1 MNPEKAM
8 TSRNFKC
15 LVVRDEDGRYVRRVE
30 LRAVDSLPDG
40 DVLIRVHYSSL
51 NYKDAL
57 SATGHRGV
65 TRRYPH
71 TPGIDAAG
79 VVEASTDAR
88 FNPGDEVIVT
98 SYDLGMNTPGGF
110 GQYIRVPADWIVPLP
125 AGLALRESMV
135 YGTAGFTAAMSVHRL
150 EGHGL
155 TPDTG
160 EILVTGATGGVG
172 SVAVAILA
180 GLGYTVVAAT
190 GKPERKQFLLDIG
203 AAEVV
208 SRGEVDDAGG
218 RPLLAERWAGVVDT
232 VGGDILAT
240 AIKATRSRGIVTCC
254 GLVASAELSVSVFPF
269 ILRGVSLRGIDSAEC
284 PMPERTR
291 LWKKIAG
298 LWKIDAL
305 DALATERTLETLD
318 PEIQRIL
325 KGEQTGRVVVNL
337 TEE

>member
-1 MNPEKAM
+1 MNLEKAM
-8 TSRNFKC
+8 AARNFKC
-15 LVVRDEDGRYVRRVE
+15 LVVRDEDGKYVRHVE
-30 LRAVDSLPDG
+30 RRTVNDLPDG

-110 GQYIRVPADWIVPLP
+110 GQYIRVPASWIVPLP
-125 AGLALRESMV
+125 DGLTLRESMV
-135 YGTAGFTAAMSVHRL
+135 CGTAGFTAAMSVHRL
-150 EGHGL
+150 ECHGI

-172 SVAVAILA
+172 SIAVAILA

-190 GKPERKQFLLDIG
+190 GKADRERFLLDVG

-208 SRGEVDDAGG
+208 DRGEVDDAGG

-232 VGGDILAT
+232 AGGNILAT
-240 AIKATRSRGIVTCC
+240 AIKSTRNRGIVTCC

-284 PMPERTR
+284 PMPERTS

-298 LWKIDAL
+298 PWKIDAMDDL
-305 DALATERTLETLD
+305 MTERTLETLD